1 MWYMK
6 NLPLLTEICL
16 QEKNIIKEQDMPE
29 ALQESS
35 KIMKAGRAYKNIHA
49 ILNKYPRK
57 RMGYPQTAGKVQCD
71 ILVFNYC

>member
-1 MWYMK
+1 MK
-6 NLPLLTEICL
+6 NLPLITKIYL
-16 QEKNIIKEQDMPE
+16 QEKKNLKDIPE

-57 RMGYPQTAGKVQCD
+57 RMGYPQTVGKVQCD
-71 ILVFNYC
+71 FLVFNYW

>member
-1 MWYMK
+1 MTKINIY
-6 NLPLLTEICL
+6 L
-16 QEKNIIKEQDMPE
+16 QEKNVIKEQDMPE

-35 KIMKAGRAYKNIHA
+35 KIMKAGRAYKNIHG